1 MRSWCQWAVFA
12 FCGWHGCPAPYVK
25 CLNVFPDI
33 DCAEQR
39 QRQGGGMPSVEGI
52 SATVRAA
59 KAAFLE
65 PLLRAVLGWTGTSDY
80 AEDQLRDACL

>member
-1 MRSWCQWAVFA
+1 MAQLPNTPRQMPKPFSSA
-12 FCGWHGCPAPYVK
+12 FKSQSYSRRTG
-25 CLNVFPDI
+25 
-33 DCAEQR
+33 CAEQR

-65 PLLRAVLGWTGTSDY
+65 PLLRAVLVWTATADY